1 MDRAVVWSLVSL
13 AAFLVGLD
21 LGINKQWAECPA
33 RNGQDPLV
41 SSVRAKSGEVTC
53 NYVASLAGRTTYSL
67 KRGKQ

>member
-1 MDRAVVWSLVSL
+1 MDRTVVWSLVSL
-13 AAFLVGLD
+13 VAFLVGLD

-41 SSVRAKSGEVTC
+41 SSVREKSGEVTC
-53 NYVASLAGRTTYSL
+53 NYLTSLTGRVTYSI